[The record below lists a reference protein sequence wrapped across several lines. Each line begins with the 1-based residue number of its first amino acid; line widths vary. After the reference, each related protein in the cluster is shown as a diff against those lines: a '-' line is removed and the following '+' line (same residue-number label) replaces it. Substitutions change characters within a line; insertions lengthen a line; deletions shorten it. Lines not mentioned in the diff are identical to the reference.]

1 MYTVEVLHSEF
12 ERGPKSC
19 EITKI
24 KSTEAMNQTSN
35 QIYEG
40 DVYEFPLRSSEI
52 RPFLFKTLHL
62 LNR

>member
-1 MYTVEVLHSEF
+1 MNMVEVLHPESEKV
-12 ERGPKSC
+12 PKSC

-24 KSTEAMNQTSN
+24 KSTEAMNQSSD

-40 DVYEFPLRSSEI
+40 DVYESPLRSGEI